1 MKSVLFGSGLF
12 TIALAFFACNEQSTS
27 SPAESLSSSS
37 GISLSSV
44 SANTSSSAIAIS
56 SSGAISDNLPGC
68 YIETAS
74 GFGVDQYCVT
84 LADGS
89 ITSKKCSAFAIAQHA
104 MAIMDRF
111 IETGCKND
119 STLSRKSSKYCQND
133 TGIVYIY
140 KSSSAIDCAPSFQHL
155 RDMAKAGN

>member
-27 SPAESLSSSS
+27 SPAEFLSSSS
-37 GISLSSV
+37 GINLSSV
-44 SANTSSSAIAIS
+44 SANTSSSAIALS
-56 SSGAISDNLPGC
+56 SSGAISNNLPGC

-89 ITSKKCSAFAIAQHA
+89 ITSKKCSAFASTLHA
-104 MAIMDRF
+104 MSIMNQF
-111 IETGCKND
+111 IEAGCEND

-155 RDMAKAGN
+155 RDMANAKN